1 MISVGDE
8 IILKNTETN
17 DENHVQLVRHLP
29 RVKCKR
35 LVNLRGD
42 MEVVERIGEVLH
54 YVTLN
59 SPIGQKLRII
69 DVGVSF
75 IVNTPEGKIQYK
87 VLKKL

>member
-1 MISVGDE
+1 MICIGDE

-17 DENHVQLVRHLP
+17 EKHHFELVRHLP